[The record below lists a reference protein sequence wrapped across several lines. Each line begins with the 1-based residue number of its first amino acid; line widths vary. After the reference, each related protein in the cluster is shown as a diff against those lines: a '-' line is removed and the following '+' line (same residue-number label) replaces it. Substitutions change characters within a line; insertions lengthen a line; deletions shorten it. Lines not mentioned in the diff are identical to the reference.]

1 MELGV
6 NDGLGGIT
14 MLNRSELIYIV
25 YTWHTARPQKLQI
38 PSQSPIIHHDQMTA
52 ENGPIHNEAR
62 IKRYILKYKTHIV
75 VCVLD
80 ILQFL

>member
-1 MELGV
+1 
-6 NDGLGGIT
+6 
-14 MLNRSELIYIV
+14 
-25 YTWHTARPQKLQI
+25 
-38 PSQSPIIHHDQMTA
+38 MTA

-62 IKRYILKYKTHIV
+62 IKRYIGLQKYKTRIV